1 MRPWPFSTVVLRDE
15 FLRRRGFEV
24 GFDLGFQGR
33 LIALQRQQKIGLVFD
48 DLGGDFDLTP
58 HGVDGDEGAFEL
70 FLLGQMIEQDGDSRD
85 LVGLLGHADLRQR
98 QMGVGRVGAE
108 RVQRFEA
115 LSFVV
120 RAARGLA
127 VDGDEDVP
135 TRPQRVNPI
144 LEAACECLGI
154 DPVHQ
159 RAQPALAGDPI
170 VIRREFSQEVE
181 MVFAP
186 GGDFVEIVARGDSG
200 AGQQQQDLG
209 QRVDDPPR
217 LAVIIEPGKM
227 LQQ

>member
-1 MRPWPFSTVVLRDE
+1 M
-15 FLRRRGFEV
+15 
-24 GFDLGFQGR
+24 
-33 LIALQRQQKIGLVFD
+33 FD
-48 DLGGDFDLTP
+48 DLGGDFDLTT

-85 LVGLLGHADLRQR
+85 LVGLLRHADLRQR

-120 RAARGLA
+120 RAERGLA

-144 LEAACECLGI
+144 LEASCECLRI

-186 GGDFVEIVARGDSG
+186 GGDLVEIVARGDGG

-217 LAVIIEPGKM
+217 LALVSSLENASAVELREPWAGPRRPKSR
-227 LQQ
+227 LSCPSGVPK